1 MEKSPLKRFSSMSV
15 GFKLT
20 AIFVMVVLAP
30 MLLLAIVSYKVID
43 TRLMEHARAEVSNG
57 MKAAWTEY
65 YIRGEQ
71 MRYGMLQASSMEEIK
86 KAVARGDVEYLRK
99 VMTQWS
105 QMRPYVD
112 IWAITDGSGRV
123 ISRINSQFSGDKLL
137 LGGLVQYAMDSKT
150 PQVSTEVIPQEVIR
164 LEGNSISEMAALPD
178 GTGSG
183 VKADVLA
190 LTVVTPV
197 LDDRQSAIGAIVTA
211 DVLNNDNFVPDMVSY
226 KLPGLFTTIT
236 AGGTRIATNL
246 SAPGAGTF
254 RGTAVDGEVNAL
266 IEGGRSAFAEW
277 SIKGMTLISMFEPIK
292 DYKGNI
298 IGSLDVGLSKEK
310 TWTIQKGNQRAVAV
324 VTLLGLSFSILAAL
338 ISARRITRPLKELKE
353 KLAAFGSG
361 DFDARID
368 LVEFGGYRG
377 RGDELTVLAASFN
390 KMMDDVNLRE
400 NEKGRYLKE
409 IEQKGQALAGLNE
422 NLRVANEELEIAY
435 EETQSQT
442 EELHAINEELKL
454 LNEDLDRKNLELQK
468 ANRTIT
474 REEEELKAAKNKLR
488 LIYDSIRD
496 YVLQVGYDYSILEA
510 NRHFL
515 ETAGLTEQSVT
526 GRVIYEV
533 FGSAPPLNGSCPIR
547 RSIDTLT
554 PAEFEM
560 TTPEGKVL
568 VWQSYPMAPGD
579 GAEPRSAVVYI
590 QDVTEKRLLTQKLI
604 QSDKLSS
611 LGELVSGVAHEL
623 NNPLTGIMCFSEL
636 LMEERLGESADSK
649 LRKINDASHR
659 CKKIIENLLTFAR
672 WKRPEKKYDDI
683 NRIIRESV
691 EFRAYQLSMDNIEI
705 KLDLGADVP
714 GTMVDASQIQQV
726 FLNLINNARDAIR
739 EKGPSGRIEIT
750 SRLASGK
757 IVVSVTDTGKGFS
770 DEVANRLFD
779 PFFTTKDVGK
789 GTGLGL
795 SISYGIINE
804 HGGNIYASSRP
815 RIGTTF
821 VVELPVI
828 EEDGFCYGVPC
839 GNVRQDRVSVRDMR
853 ALVLD
858 DEAIVLDLLADSLSG
873 FGFDVDKCSSAEDAL
888 KRISEESY
896 NLIISDIK
904 MPGLGGRGFYREV
917 EKVCPE
923 ALRKII
929 FISGDS
935 MGSETL
941 AFLEEIGNPSL
952 KKPFTLDELSEAV
965 SRMVV

>member
-1 MEKSPLKRFSSMSV
+1 MPV

-20 AIFVMVVLAP
+20 AIFIMVVLAP
-30 MLLLAIVSYKVID
+30 MLLLAFVSYRVM
-43 TRLMEHARAEVSNG
+43 TPAHGARARRGLQRHE
-57 MKAAWTEY
+57 AWTEY

-71 MRYGMLQASSMEEIK
+71 MRYGMLQAASMEEIK
-86 KAVARGDVEYLRK
+86 KAVARGDAEYLRK
-99 VMTQWS
+99 VMTQWR

-112 IWAITDGSGRV
+112 IWAVTDGNGRV
-123 ISRINSQFSGDKLL
+123 IARINSQFTGDSLL
-137 LGGLVQYAMDSKT
+137 LGGLIPHALNSKI
-150 PQVSTEVIPQEVIR
+150 PQVSTEIIPGDVIK
-164 LEGNSISEMAALPD
+164 LEGNRVAESSSLQD
-178 GTGSG
+178 GIGSG
-183 VKADVLA
+183 GEADVLA

-197 LDDRQSAIGAIVTA
+197 LDERQEAIGAIVTA

-226 KLPGLFTTIT
+226 KLPDLFTTIT

-246 SAPGAGTF
+246 AGPGGGTL
-254 RGTAVDGEVNAL
+254 RGTRVEPEVASV
-266 IEGGRSAFAEW
+266 ISGGNPSFAEW
-277 SIKGMTLISMFEPIK
+277 GVKGLTLISKFEPIK
-292 DYKGNI
+292 DYRGNV
-298 IGSLDVGLSKEK
+298 IGFLDVGLSKER
-310 TWTIQKGNQRAVAV
+310 TWVIQKGNQKVVAV

-353 KLAAFGSG
+353 KLAAFGAG

-368 LVEFGGYRG
+368 LAEFGGYRG
-377 RGDELTVLAASFN
+377 RGDELSVLAVSFN

-400 NEKGRYLKE
+400 AEKERYLKE
-409 IEQKGQALAGLNE
+409 IEQKGQAFAGLNE

-474 REEEELKAAKNKLR
+474 REEEALKAARNKLR

-496 YVLQVGYDYSILEA
+496 YVLQVGYDYTILEA

-515 ETAGLTEQSVT
+515 EMAGLTEQSVI
-526 GRVIYEV
+526 GRGVYEV
-533 FGSAPPLNGSCPIR
+533 LGAAPPPRGNCPIR
-547 RSIDTLT
+547 TSIDSLC
-554 PAEFEM
+554 PAELEM

-568 VWQSYPMAPGD
+568 VWQSYPITGGD
-579 GAEPRSAVVYI
+579 EAVPRSAVLYI

-636 LMEERLGESADSK
+636 LIEEKLGESAESK

-672 WKRPEKKYDDI
+672 WKRPEKKYGDI
-683 NRIIRESV
+683 NRIIMESV

-705 KLDLGADVP
+705 RLDLSDAVP

-726 FLNLINNARDAIR
+726 LLNLINNARDAIR
-739 EKGPSGRIEIT
+739 ETGPSGRIEIT
-750 SRLASGK
+750 SAYGSGK
-757 IVVSVTDTGKGFS
+757 IAVSVTDTGKGFS
-770 DEVANRLFD
+770 EEVANRLFD

-821 VVELPVI
+821 IIELPVV
-828 EEDGFCYGVPC
+828 EDEGSGLNALDAPS
-839 GNVRQDRVSVRDMR
+839 GGERVSVEGMR

-858 DEAIVLDLLADSLSG
+858 DEAIVLDLLADSLAG
-873 FGFDVDKCSSAEDAL
+873 FGFEVDKCSSAEDAL
-888 KRISEESY
+888 NRIADSCY
-896 NLIISDIK
+896 HLIISDIK
-904 MPGLGGRGFYREV
+904 MPGLGGKGFYREV
-917 EKVCPE
+917 EKVNPG
-923 ALRKII
+923 ALKKII

-935 MGSETL
+935 MGAETQE
-941 AFLEEIGNPSL
+941 FLEAIGNPSL
-952 KKPFTLDELSEAV
+952 KKPFSINELSEAV
-965 SRMVV
+965 ARMVL

>member
-1 MEKSPLKRFSSMSV
+1 MEKSPLRIFSSMPV
-15 GFKLT
+15 GIKLT
-20 AIFVMVVLAP
+20 AIFVLVVLAP
-30 MLLLAIVSYKVID
+30 MLLLAFVSYKVID
-43 TRLMEHARAEVSNG
+43 TRLMAHAHDEVSNG

-71 MRYGMLQASSMEEIK
+71 MRYGMLQASSMDEIK
-86 KAVARGDVEYLRK
+86 KAVARGDAEYLRK
-99 VMTQWS
+99 VMTVWR

-112 IWAITDGSGRV
+112 IWAVTDGKGRV
-123 ISRINSQFSGDKLL
+123 TARINSQFTGDELS
-137 LGGLVQYAMDSKT
+137 LGGLVSHALASKT
-150 PQVSTEVIPQEVIR
+150 PQVSTEVIPEEVIR
-164 LEGNSISEMAALPD
+164 LEGNSVSEMASLPD
-178 GTGSG
+178 ENGLGTRT
-183 VKADVLA
+183 DVLA

-197 LDDRQSAIGAIVTA
+197 LDDRQRAVGAIVTA

-246 SAPGAGTF
+246 SAPGGGTF
-254 RGTAVDGEVNAL
+254 RGSRVEGEAAELVM
-266 IEGGRSAFAEW
+266 EGRSAYAEW
-277 SIKGMTLISMFEPIK
+277 NARGMVLISRFEPIK
-292 DYKGNI
+292 NFKGNV
-298 IGSLDVGLSKEK
+298 IGSLDVGLSKDR
-310 TWTIQKGNQRAVAV
+310 TWAIQKGNQKAVAV

-338 ISARRITRPLKELKE
+338 ISSRRITRPLKELKE
-353 KLAAFGSG
+353 KLSAFGAG
-361 DFDARID
+361 DTGARID
-368 LVEFGGYRG
+368 IEAFGGFKD
-377 RGDELTVLAASFN
+377 RGDELSVLAASFN
-390 KMMDDVNLRE
+390 KMMDDVSLRE
-400 NEKGRYLKE
+400 KEKGRYLKE
-409 IEQKGQALAGLNE
+409 IELKGQALAGLNE

-454 LNEDLDRKNLELQK
+454 LNEDLDRKNIELQN

-515 ETAGLTEQSVT
+515 ETMGLTEQSVT
-526 GRVIYEV
+526 SRGVYEV
-533 FGSAPPLNGSCPIR
+533 FGAQPPLPIICPIR
-547 RSIDTLT
+547 KSIDTLS
-554 PAEFEM
+554 PAELEL

-568 VWQSYPMAPGD
+568 VWQSYPMAGGD
-579 GAEPRSAVVYI
+579 GSEPRSAVVYI

-604 QSDKLSS
+604 QADKLSS

-636 LMEERLGESADSK
+636 LLEERLGESADAK
-649 LRKINDASHR
+649 LRKVNDASHR

-672 WKRPEKKYDDI
+672 WKRPEKKYDDV
-683 NRIIRESV
+683 NRIIKDSV
-691 EFRAYQLSMDNIEI
+691 EFRTYQLSMDNIEI
-705 KLDLGADVP
+705 RLDLGQSVP

-750 SRLASGK
+750 SRLSGGK

-770 DEVANRLFD
+770 EEVANRLFD

-815 RIGTTF
+815 RVGTTF

-828 EEDGFCYGVPC
+828 EDDEFSFAGEGRS
-839 GNVRQDRVSVRDMR
+839 RQDRVSVKGKR

-858 DEAIVLDLLADSLSG
+858 DEPIVLDLLADSLTG
-873 FGFDVDKCSSAEDAL
+873 FGFEVEKHSSAEDAV
-888 KRISEESY
+888 KRISGSDFD
-896 NLIISDIK
+896 LIISDIK
-904 MPGLGGRGFYREV
+904 MPGLGGKGFYREV
-917 EKVCPE
+917 ERVCPE

-935 MGSETL
+935 MGEETL
-941 AFLEEIGNPSL
+941 AFLETIGNQSL

-965 SRMVV
+965 SRMFT

>member
-1 MEKSPLKRFSSMSV
+1 MPV

-20 AIFVMVVLAP
+20 AIFIVVVLAP
-30 MLLLAIVSYKVID
+30 MLLLAFVSYRIID
-43 TRLMEHARAEVSNG
+43 ARLMEHARAEVSNG
-57 MKAAWTEY
+57 MKTAWTEY
-65 YIRGEQ
+65 FIRGEQ

-86 KAVARGDVEYLRK
+86 KAVAKGDAEYLRK

-112 IWAITDGSGRV
+112 IWAVTDGDGRV
-123 ISRINSQFSGDKLL
+123 IARINSQFSGDSLL
-137 LGGLVQYAMDSKT
+137 LGGMVPHAMKSKT
-150 PQVSTEVIPQEVIR
+150 PQVSTEIIPADVIK
-164 LEGNSISEMAALPD
+164 LEGNTVAEMSALPD
-178 GTGSG
+178 GTGPG
-183 VKADVLA
+183 TEVDVLA

-197 LDDRQSAIGAIVTA
+197 LDDSQSAIGAIVTA
-211 DVLNNDNFVPDMVSY
+211 DVLNNDSFVPETVAY
-226 KLPGLFTTIT
+226 QLPGLYTTIT
-236 AGGTRIATNL
+236 AGGRRITTNL
-246 SAPGAGTF
+246 ATPGGGTL
-254 RGTAVDGEVNAL
+254 RGTRVEGDVRSLVSDGK
-266 IEGGRSAFAEW
+266 SAFAEW
-277 SIKGMTLISMFEPIK
+277 SVKGLTLISKFEPIK
-292 DYKGNI
+292 DYKGNV
-298 IGSLDVGLSKEK
+298 IGSLDVGLSKER
-310 TWTIQKGNQRAVAV
+310 TWAIQKGNQKAVAV
-324 VTLLGLSFSILAAL
+324 VTLLGLTFSILAAL
-338 ISARRITRPLKELKE
+338 ISARRITKPLKELKE

-361 DFDARID
+361 NMEARID
-368 LVEFGGYRG
+368 FSKLDGYNG
-377 RGDELTVLAASFN
+377 KGDELSVLAASFN
-390 KMMDDVNLRE
+390 KMMDDVTVRE
-400 NEKGRYLKE
+400 AEKEKYLKE

-454 LNEDLDRKNLELQK
+454 LNEDLDRKNLELQN

-474 REEEELKAAKNKLR
+474 REEAELKQAKNKLR

-515 ETAGLTEQSVT
+515 ETFGLTEQSVT
-526 GRVIYEV
+526 GRGVYEV
-533 FGSAPPLNGSCPIR
+533 FGAVTPPKGNCPIR
-547 RSIDTLT
+547 RSIDSTV
-554 PAEFEM
+554 PAELEM

-568 VWQSYPMAPGD
+568 VWQSYPMAGGE

-636 LMEERLGESADSK
+636 LLEERLGESADSK

-683 NRIIRESV
+683 NRIIKESI

-705 KLDLGADVP
+705 RLDLSGSVP

-726 FLNLINNARDAIR
+726 FLNLINNASDAIK
-739 EKGPSGRIEIT
+739 ENGPGGRIEIT
-750 SRLASGK
+750 SRFASGK
-757 IVVSVTDTGKGFS
+757 IVVSMTDTGKGFS
-770 DEVANRLFD
+770 EEVANRLFD

-821 VVELPVI
+821 VVELPVM
-828 EEDGFCYGVPC
+828 EEDGLCFGVSC
-839 GNVRQDRVSVRDMR
+839 AAGQDRVRVDGMR

-858 DEAIVLDLLADSLSG
+858 DEEIVLDLLSDSLTG
-873 FGFDVDKCSSAEDAL
+873 FGFEVDKCSSAEDAL
-888 KRISEESY
+888 KKISESCY
-896 NLIISDIK
+896 DLIISDIK
-904 MPGLGGRGFYREV
+904 MPGLGGKGFYREV
-917 EKVCPE
+917 EKINPGV
-923 ALRKII
+923 LKKII

-935 MGSETL
+935 MSSETQK
-941 AFLEEIGNPSL
+941 FLEAIGNPSL
-952 KKPFTLDELSEAV
+952 KKPFSIDELSEAV
-965 SRMVV
+965 ARMVL

>member
-1 MEKSPLKRFSSMSV
+1 MGKSPLRLFSSMPV

-20 AIFVMVVLAP
+20 AIFIVVVLAP
-30 MLLLAIVSYKVID
+30 MLLLAFVSYKVID
-43 TRLMEHARAEVSNG
+43 ARLMEHAREEVSNG

-86 KAVARGDVEYLRK
+86 KAVARRDAEYLRK
-99 VMTQWS
+99 VMTTWK

-123 ISRINSQFSGDKLL
+123 IARINSQFSGDELL
-137 LGGLVQYAMDSKT
+137 LGGLVTHAMNSKA
-150 PQVSTEVIPQEVIR
+150 PQVSTEVISPDVIK
-164 LEGNSISEMAALPD
+164 LEGNSVAETSALPD
-178 GTGSG
+178 GRGSFTE
-183 VKADVLA
+183 VDVLA

-197 LDDRQSAIGAIVTA
+197 LDDAQTAIGAIVTA
-211 DVLNNDNFVPDMVSY
+211 DVLNNDSFVPDMVSY

-236 AGGTRIATNL
+236 AGGTRITTNL
-246 SAPGAGTF
+246 AAPGGSTF
-254 RGTAVDGEVNAL
+254 RGTRIDGNTSSLLA
-266 IEGGRSAFAEW
+266 EGNPAYAEW
-277 SIKGMTLISMFEPIK
+277 SANGLTLISRFEPIR
-292 DYKGNI
+292 DYKGAV
-298 IGSLDVGLSKEK
+298 IGSLDVGLSKER
-310 TWTIQKGNQRAVAV
+310 TWIIQRGNQKAVAV

-338 ISARRITRPLKELKE
+338 ISARRITKPLKELKE

-361 DFDARID
+361 DIDARID
-368 LVEFGGYRG
+368 LSAFGGYKG
-377 RGDELTVLAASFN
+377 RGDELSVLAGSFN
-390 KMMDDVNLRE
+390 KMMDDVSRRE
-400 NEKGRYLKE
+400 TEKERYLKE

-454 LNEDLDRKNLELQK
+454 LNEDLDRKNLELLK

-474 REEEELKAAKNKLR
+474 REEEELKVAKNKLR

-526 GRVIYEV
+526 GKGIYEV
-533 FGSAPPLNGSCPIR
+533 FGAAPPRQGSCPIR
-547 RSIDTLT
+547 KSIDSLS

-568 VWQSYPMAPGD
+568 VWQCYPMAG
-579 GAEPRSAVVYI
+579 GEGVEPRSAVVYI

-636 LMEERLGESADSK
+636 LLEERLGESAESK

-672 WKRPEKKYDDI
+672 WKRPEKNYDDV

-691 EFRAYQLSMDNIEI
+691 EFRAYQLSMDNIEL
-705 KLDLGADVP
+705 KLDLSGEVP
-714 GTMVDASQIQQV
+714 GTMIDASQIQQV

-750 SRLASGK
+750 SRLAAGK
-757 IVVSVTDTGKGFS
+757 IIVSITDTGKGFS
-770 DEVANRLFD
+770 EEVANRLFD

-815 RIGTTF
+815 WIGTTF
-821 VVELPVI
+821 VVELPVV
-828 EEDGFCYGVPC
+828 EEDGFCFNGSC
-839 GNVRQDRVSVRDMR
+839 GPARSERVSVQGMR
-853 ALVLD
+853 SLVLD
-858 DEAIVLDLLADSLSG
+858 DEEIVLDLLADSLAG
-873 FGFDVDKCSSAEDAL
+873 FGFEVDKCSSAEDAL
-888 KRISEESY
+888 KKISGSRY
-896 NLIISDIK
+896 DLIISDIK
-904 MPGLGGRGFYREV
+904 MPGLGGKGFYREV
-917 EKVCPE
+917 EKVSPE
-923 ALRKII
+923 ALKKII

-935 MGSETL
+935 MGAETL
-941 AFLEEIGNPSL
+941 EFLEAIGNPSL
-952 KKPFTLDELSEAV
+952 KKPFTIDELSEAV
-965 SRMVV
+965 SRMVL

>member
-1 MEKSPLKRFSSMSV
+1 MPV

-20 AIFVMVVLAP
+20 AVFIVVVLAP
-30 MLLLAIVSYKVID
+30 MLLLAFVSYRIID
-43 TRLMEHARAEVSNG
+43 ARLMEHARAEVSNG
-57 MKAAWTEY
+57 MKTAWTEY

-86 KAVARGDVEYLRK
+86 KAVDRGDAEYLRK

-112 IWAITDGSGRV
+112 IWAITDGNGRV
-123 ISRINSQFSGDKLL
+123 IARINSQFSGDSLL
-137 LGGLVQYAMDSKT
+137 LGGMVPHAMKSKT
-150 PQVSTEVIPQEVIR
+150 PQVSTEIIPGDVIK
-164 LEGNSISEMAALPD
+164 LEGNTVAEMSALPE
-178 GTGSG
+178 GTGPG
-183 VKADVLA
+183 TEVDVLA

-197 LDDRQSAIGAIVTA
+197 LDDTQAAIGAIVTA
-211 DVLNNDNFVPDMVSY
+211 DVLNNDSFVPETVSY
-226 KLPGLFTTIT
+226 KLPGLYTTIT
-236 AGGTRIATNL
+236 AGGRRITTNL
-246 SAPGAGTF
+246 AAPGGGTL
-254 RGTAVDGEVNAL
+254 RGTRVERDVRSL
-266 IEGGRSAFAEW
+266 VSEGKSAYAEW
-277 SIKGMTLISMFEPIK
+277 SVKGLTLISKFEPIK
-292 DYKGNI
+292 DYKGNV
-298 IGSLDVGLSKEK
+298 IGSLDVGLSKES
-310 TWTIQKGNQRAVAV
+310 TWA
-324 VTLLGLSFSILAAL
+324 ILAAL
-338 ISARRITRPLKELKE
+338 ISARRITKPLKELKE
-353 KLAAFGSG
+353 KLSAFGSG
-361 DFDARID
+361 DIEARID
-368 LVEFGGYRG
+368 LSKLGGYNG
-377 RGDELTVLAASFN
+377 RGDELSVLAGSFN
-390 KMMDDVNLRE
+390 KMMDDVTFRE
-400 NEKGRYLKE
+400 AEKEKYLKE

-474 REEEELKAAKNKLR
+474 REEAELKQAKNKLR

-515 ETAGLTEQSVT
+515 ETYGLTEQSVT
-526 GRVIYEV
+526 GRGVYEV
-533 FGSAPPLNGSCPIR
+533 FGAAPPPKGSCPIR
-547 RSIDTLT
+547 RSIDSTV
-554 PAEFEM
+554 PAELEM

-568 VWQSYPMAPGD
+568 VWQSYPITGGE

-636 LMEERLGESADSK
+636 LLEERLGESVHSK

-672 WKRPEKKYDDI
+672 WKRPEKKYDDV
-683 NRIIRESV
+683 NRIIEESV
-691 EFRAYQLSMDNIEI
+691 EFRAYQLSMDNIDI
-705 KLDLGADVP
+705 KLDLSVEVP

-739 EKGPSGRIEIT
+739 EKGPSGMIEIT
-750 SRLASGK
+750 SRLTAGK
-757 IVVSVTDTGKGFS
+757 IIVSITDTGKGFS
-770 DEVANRLFD
+770 EEVANRLFD

-821 VVELPVI
+821 VVELPVV
-828 EEDGFCYGVPC
+828 EEDGLRSGASC
-839 GNVRQDRVSVRDMR
+839 GAARQDRVRVDGMR
-853 ALVLD
+853 SLVLD
-858 DEAIVLDLLADSLSG
+858 DEEIVLDLLADSLTG
-873 FGFDVDKCSSAEDAL
+873 FGFEVDKCLSAEQAL
-888 KRISEESY
+888 KMISESCY
-896 NLIISDIK
+896 DLIISDIK
-904 MPGLGGRGFYREV
+904 MPGLGGKGFYREV
-917 EKVCPE
+917 EKINPGM
-923 ALRKII
+923 LKKII

-935 MGSETL
+935 MGAETQE
-941 AFLEEIGNPSL
+941 FLEAIGNPSL
-952 KKPFTLDELSEAV
+952 KKPFTIDELSETVA
-965 SRMVV
+965 RMVL

>member
-1 MEKSPLKRFSSMSV
+1 MPV

-20 AIFVMVVLAP
+20 AIFILVVLAP
-30 MLLLAIVSYKVID
+30 MLLLAFVSYRVID
-43 TRLMEHARAEVSNG
+43 ARLMEHAREEVSNG
-57 MKAAWTEY
+57 VKAAWTEY
-65 YIRGEQ
+65 FIRGEQ
-71 MRYGMLQASSMEEIK
+71 MRYGMLQAASMEEIK
-86 KAVARGDVEYLRK
+86 KAVVRGDAEYLRK
-99 VMTQWS
+99 VMTQWR

-112 IWAITDGSGRV
+112 IWAITDGNGRV
-123 ISRINSQFSGDKLL
+123 IARINSQFRGDSLL
-137 LGGLVQYAMDSKT
+137 LGGLLAHALSSKT
-150 PQVSTEVIPQEVIR
+150 PQVSTEIIPADVIK
-164 LEGNSISEMAALPD
+164 LEGNSVSGISSLQD
-178 GTGSG
+178 GMGSG
-183 VKADVLA
+183 ADDVLA

-197 LDDRQSAIGAIVTA
+197 LDERQAPVGAIVTA
-211 DVLNNDNFVPDMVSY
+211 DVLNNDSFVPDMVSY
-226 KLPGLFTTIT
+226 KFPDLFTTIT

-246 SAPGAGTF
+246 AAPGGGTL
-254 RGTAVDGEVNAL
+254 RGTRVEAEVASIIN
-266 IEGGRSAFAEW
+266 GGNPAFAEW
-277 SIKGMTLISMFEPIK
+277 GVMGLTLISKFEPIK
-292 DYKGNI
+292 DYRGNV
-298 IGSLDVGLSKEK
+298 IGFLDVGLSKER
-310 TWTIQKGNQRAVAV
+310 TWVIQKGNQKALAI

-353 KLAAFGSG
+353 KLSVFGAG

-368 LVEFGGYRG
+368 LAEFGGYKG
-377 RGDELTVLAASFN
+377 REDELSVLAGSFN
-390 KMMDDVNLRE
+390 KMMDDVNRRE
-400 NEKGRYLKE
+400 AEKGRYLKE
-409 IEQKGQALAGLNE
+409 IEQKGQAFAGLNE

-474 REEEELKAAKNKLR
+474 REEEALKAARNKLR

-515 ETAGLTEQSVT
+515 EMAGLTEQSVI
-526 GRVIYEV
+526 GRGVYEV
-533 FGSAPPLNGSCPIR
+533 FGAATPARGNCPIR
-547 RSIDTLT
+547 KSIDFFS
-554 PAEFEM
+554 PAEIEM

-568 VWQSYPMAPGD
+568 VWQSYPITGGD
-579 GAEPRSAVVYI
+579 DAEPKSAVVYI

-636 LMEERLGESADSK
+636 LIEERLGKSAEAK

-659 CKKIIENLLTFAR
+659 CKKIIDNLLTFAR

-683 NRIIRESV
+683 NRIIKESV
-691 EFRAYQLSMDNIEI
+691 EFRAYQLSMDNIELR
-705 KLDLGADVP
+705 LDLSDAVP

-726 FLNLINNARDAIR
+726 LLNLINNARDAIR
-739 EKGPSGRIEIT
+739 ETGPSGRIEI
-750 SRLASGK
+750 SSALAAGK
-757 IVVSVTDTGKGFS
+757 IAVSVTDTGKGFS
-770 DEVANRLFD
+770 EEVANRLFD

-821 VVELPVI
+821 VIELPVV
-828 EEDGFCYGVPC
+828 EEEGDYAGAPEAPSVA
-839 GNVRQDRVSVRDMR
+839 DRVSVSVENMR

-858 DEAIVLDLLADSLSG
+858 DEAIVLDLLADSLAG
-873 FGFDVDKCSSAEDAL
+873 FGFEVDKCSSAEDAL
-888 KRISEESY
+888 KRIADSCY
-896 NLIISDIK
+896 HLIISDIK
-904 MPGLGGRGFYREV
+904 MPGLGGKGFYREV
-917 EKVCPE
+917 EKVNPA
-923 ALRKII
+923 ALKKII

-935 MGSETL
+935 IGAETQE
-941 AFLEEIGNPSL
+941 FLEAIGNPSL
-952 KKPFTLDELSEAV
+952 KKPFSINELSEAV
-965 SRMVV
+965 ARMVL